1 MAQPRRQRW
10 GSLQSISC
18 VGSYLPRRCGIA
30 TFTADLSEALAAAAP
45 QVQTRAVAMNDRPEG
60 YRYGSRVWFEI
71 NEQRPTEYRLAADYL
86 NTVSTDAVLL
96 QHEFGIFGGDAG
108 GHVIDLLKRLQM
120 PVIATLH
127 TVLREPEPAYSAVA
141 KQLFE
146 QCDKLVVMADRARD
160 FLLDIYNVPEE
171 KIRLIH
177 HGIPDVPFGDPNF
190 YKDQFQVEGKK
201 TILTF
206 GLLGPSKG
214 LENMIEALPAVVA
227 KHPDVVYMIL
237 GATHPGVI
245 AHMGESY
252 RQGLKKRAK
261 VLGVD
266 QHIRWFDKFVE
277 LDELV
282 EFLGSADVY
291 VTPYENEAQI
301 TSGTLAYALGTGKA
315 TVSTPYW
322 YAQEMLADGR
332 GTLVPFKDT
341 RAMSAAIIELFDDE
355 VKRHAM
361 RKSAYQYTRGMC
373 WETVAGQ
380 YLDLCVE
387 VREQRARDPRPVA
400 IPASAN
406 QPGAVAGMIGPGRT
420 PAIKLDHLR
429 TLTDGCGVLAH
440 AVCSVPDRAAGY
452 TTDDNAAALRSVL
465 LARAHMDPGEGEGLD
480 GLASRY
486 LAFLHHAF
494 DADAGRFR
502 AQLGYDHRWNVE
514 RGSED
519 THGRALWALGET
531 VARSPDRGHVT
542 LATHLFHRALPACNG
557 FIHTHGI
564 AYALIGIHAYL
575 RRFSGDS
582 QARHVREQLAQRLFA
597 RFRKN
602 GDPSWPWPNDEIT
615 YDAARL
621 PHALLLAGRW
631 MFNNAMIQQAL
642 TSLDWLHTQ
651 QEGAGG
657 RFAPV
662 GSEGWLKRGGEK
674 ARFHQMPDEAA
685 ATIDASLEAARVTA
699 EELWLGRAQRC
710 VDWFLGDN
718 DLGQML
724 YDPATGG
731 CCDKLLPHG
740 VDTNQSARA
749 TCAWLLAQLSMRDH
763 DTATRDD
770 ADGAQPAQQD
780 LTPTITDAGKLS
792 PTKTAAS
799 TDSP

>member
-1 MAQPRRQRW
+1 MAQQRRQRW

-18 VGSYLPRRCGIA
+18 VGSYMPRRCGIA
-30 TFTADLSEALAAAAP
+30 TFTADLTEALNAAAP
-45 QVQTRAVAMNDRPEG
+45 QVATRAVAMNDRPEG
-60 YRYGSRVWFEI
+60 YRYGQRVGYEI
-71 NEQRPTEYRLAADYL
+71 NEQRPAEYRLAADFL
-86 NTVSTDAVLL
+86 NTAGTDAVLL
-96 QHEFGIFGGDAG
+96 QHEFGIFGGAAG
-108 GHVIDLLKRLQM
+108 AHVIDFLKRLNM

-127 TVLREPEPAYSAVA
+127 TVLREPEPHYREVA
-141 KQLFE
+141 EQLFE
-146 QCDKLVVMADRARD
+146 QCDRLVVMAQRARG
-160 FLLDIYNVPEE
+160 FLQDIYNVPDE
-171 KIRLIH
+171 KIKLIH

-252 RQGLKKRAK
+252 REGLKQRAK
-261 VLGVD
+261 ELGVD
-266 QHIRWFDKFVE
+266 KHIRWFDKFVE

-332 GTLVPFKDT
+332 GSLVPFKDT
-341 RAMSAAIIELFDDE
+341 AAMSAAILELFDNE

-361 RKSAYQYTRGMC
+361 RKRAYQYTREMR

-400 IPASAN
+400 LPSGGVSPKARELA
-406 QPGAVAGMIGPGRT
+406 
-420 PAIKLDHLR
+420 AIKLDHLR
-429 TLTDGCGVLAH
+429 TMTDGCGVIAH
-440 AVCSVPDRAAGY
+440 AVSSVPDRRTGY
-452 TTDDNAAALRSVL
+452 TTDDNAAALRTVL
-465 LARAHMDPGEGEGLD
+465 LSNEHQDAVLGDELGQQ
-480 GLASRY
+480 ASRY
-486 LAFLHHAF
+486 LAFLHDAF
-494 DADAGRFR
+494 DPDAGRFR
-502 AQLGYDHRWNVE
+502 GQMAYDRTWDADH
-514 RGSED
+514 GSED
-519 THGRALWALGET
+519 THGRALWALGAT
-531 VARSPDRGHVT
+531 VARSHAQGHVT
-542 LATHLFHRALPACNG
+542 LATHLFHQALPACEG
-557 FIHTHGI
+557 FVHTHGI

-582 QARHVREQLAQRLFA
+582 RARHVREKLAQRLFD

-631 MFNNAMIQQAL
+631 MFNNAMIQQAIV
-642 TSLDWLHTQ
+642 SLEWLHEIQ
-651 QEGAGG
+651 AGAGG

-662 GSEGWLKRGGEK
+662 GSEGWLKRGGRK

-685 ATIDASLEAARVTA
+685 ATIDASLEAARVTG
-699 EELWLGRAQRC
+699 ESKWLDRAQRC
-710 VDWFLGDN
+710 IDWFLGDN

-731 CCDKLLPHG
+731 CCDKLQPHG
-740 VDTNQSARA
+740 SDANQSARA
-749 TCAWLLAQLSMRDH
+749 TCAWLLSLLSMYDH
-763 DTATRDD
+763 AIATEHD
-770 ADGAQPAQQD
+770 AAGSQPAQQD
-780 LTPTITDAGKLS
+780 LSPTITVAGKR
-792 PTKTAAS
+792 PAGKPVTAAR
-799 TDSP
+799 DA